1 MSTTVRAVRGA
12 ISCDVD
18 TVEAIN
24 AASLEVVTAMLA
36 RNDLAIDDV
45 ISIFFT
51 NSPDLVS
58 GFPATGVRLAG
69 FDAVPLMCATEIN
82 VPGAMP
88 RIIRVLMH
96 VHTSRPRNDIKHVF
110 LGEAKALRSDL
121 D

>member
-12 ISCDVD
+12 ISCDAD

-24 AASLEVVTAMLA
+24 GAAVEVVTTMLT
-36 RNDLAIDDV
+36 RNNLAVDDV

-51 NSPDLVS
+51 NSPDLIS

-69 FDAVPLMCATEIN
+69 FEAVPLMCASEIN
-82 VPGAMP
+82 VPGAMT

-96 VHTSRPRNDIKHVF
+96 VHTSLPRTDIKHVF
-110 LGEAKALRSDL
+110 LGEARALRSDL